1 MYKRNPYIELLNIL
15 IFTISMILLKSSI
28 IQIMIILYF
37 LISKKNKYNILLL
50 ILGIINLLF
59 GKITILINILLIYE
73 YISDIINK
81 YSERNL
87 IDFYIYIRK
96 KNPQKL
102 WIKVIFFEKYF
113 VENYKKLIYVS
124 KELGYRSKIKL
135 LAFKVKYSYL
145 QSENNIDKLYTLL
158 DKRHFNN
165 NNKNVN
171 ILKVD
176 KNDIGNI
183 VKLTLVLIIII
194 VFGGTRYAIFN

>member
-37 LISKKNKYNILLL
+37 LISKKNKYNIFLL

>member
-1 MYKRNPYIELLNIL
+1 M
-15 IFTISMILLKSSI
+15 
-28 IQIMIILYF
+28 
-37 LISKKNKYNILLL
+37 
-50 ILGIINLLF
+50 
-59 GKITILINILLIYE
+59 
-73 YISDIINK
+73 
-81 YSERNL
+81 
-87 IDFYIYIRK
+87 
-96 KNPQKL
+96 
-102 WIKVIFFEKYF
+102 
-113 VENYKKLIYVS
+113 ENYKKLIYVS